1 VGTVTKQAG
10 RSPRTRL
17 PAPHALASSSG
28 RSRREHGKAASSK
41 AGRHASSKQSELRR
55 RILVIDDEPSIRLLT
70 RVNLGASGMDV
81 LEAADG
87 ETGLA
92 LARKERPDL
101 VLLDV
106 MMPGVDGWDV
116 ARLLGEDEATKDIPI
131 VFLTAR
137 AEQTDRVQGRQAGGI
152 AYLLKPFD
160 PVSLAD
166 VIERILERLQRGE
179 REQLRDEM
187 TRPRGRDA

>member
-1 VGTVTKQAG
+1 VATVTRHAW
-10 RSPRTRL
+10 RRVAPR
-17 PAPHALASSSG
+17 PQPHALASSSG
-28 RSRREHGKAASSK
+28 RPRGGRRSEASTS
-41 AGRHASSKQSELRR
+41 GRHDASRQSELRR

-70 RVNLGASGMDV
+70 RVNLGASGIEV
-81 LEAADG
+81 LEASDG
-87 ETGLA
+87 QAGVE
-92 LARKERPDL
+92 LARREHPDL

-116 ARLLGEDEATKDIPI
+116 ARQLGDDEATAEIPI

-137 AEQTDRVQGRQAGGI
+137 AEQADRVQGGELGGV

-166 VIERILERLQRGE
+166 VLEGILERVERGE

-187 TRPRGRDA
+187 TRPRHSEP